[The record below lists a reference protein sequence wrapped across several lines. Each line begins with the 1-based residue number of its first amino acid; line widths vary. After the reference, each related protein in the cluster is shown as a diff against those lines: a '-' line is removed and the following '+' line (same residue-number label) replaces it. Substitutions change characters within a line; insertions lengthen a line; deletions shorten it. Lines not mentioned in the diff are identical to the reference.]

1 VVGIDEVGIGDHSA
15 SSSPSRAC
23 SVNQPLILIADD
35 NPLSLRFLVEAL
47 AAGGYDCVAAEDGNA
62 ALRHG
67 RTSAFDLLLLD
78 ARMPGMDGG
87 EVLAHLRS
95 QAGPSRDAIA
105 LATTAAS
112 DAAAI
117 ATLRAAG
124 FVDVLPKPIGTDA
137 LRNAVARHL
146 HESVPAGDLDDEQ
159 ARRAAGGDE
168 GIVASLR
175 GLFSVELEALPAQI
189 ATFAAG
195 NDMAALRER
204 LHRLEA
210 SAGFCG
216 APALARAISAVRA
229 SLDGTQ
235 WPAASVTTLLEVSE
249 RTRQRLSG

>member
-1 VVGIDEVGIGDHSA
+1 M
-15 SSSPSRAC
+15 
-23 SVNQPLILIADD
+23 NQALILIADD

-78 ARMPGMDGG
+78 ARMPGLDGC
-87 EVLAHLRS
+87 EVLAQLRA
-95 QAGPSRDAIA
+95 QPGPSRSAIA
-105 LATTAAS
+105 LATTAAD

-117 ATLRAAG
+117 ARLRAAG
-124 FVDVLPKPIGTDA
+124 FADVLPKPIGADA
-137 LRNAVARHL
+137 LRKALAHHL
-146 HESVPAGDLDDEQ
+146 REPVPAPDLDDAQ
-159 ARRAAGGDE
+159 ALRAAGGDE

-175 GLFSVELEALPAQI
+175 GLFSAELEGLPAQI
-189 ATFAAG
+189 AAFTAG
-195 NDMAALRER
+195 NDKAALCER

-216 APALARAISAVRA
+216 APALLRAISAVRTL
-229 SLDGTQ
+229 LDGAE
-235 WPAASVTTLLEVSE
+235 WPATAVATLLEVSA

>member
-1 VVGIDEVGIGDHSA
+1 M
-15 SSSPSRAC
+15 
-23 SVNQPLILIADD
+23 NQALILIADD
-35 NPLSLRFLVEAL
+35 NPLSLRFLVEVL

-87 EVLAHLRS
+87 EVLAQLRA
-95 QAGPSRDAIA
+95 QPGPSRDAIA
-105 LATTAAS
+105 LATTAAN

-117 ATLRAAG
+117 AALRAAG
-124 FVDVLPKPIGTDA
+124 FVDVLPKPIGADA
-137 LRNAVARHL
+137 LHNAVKRHL
-146 HESVPAGDLDDEQ
+146 PATPGVDLDDEQ

-175 GLFSVELEALPAQI
+175 SLFSAELEALPSQI
-189 ATFAAG
+189 AAFAID
-195 NDMAALRER
+195 NDVVALRER

-216 APALARAISAVRA
+216 APALARAISTVRA
-229 SLDGTQ
+229 ALDGAE
-235 WPAASVTTLLEVSE
+235 WPAAAVTMLLEVSE
-249 RTRQRLSG
+249 RTRQRLSA